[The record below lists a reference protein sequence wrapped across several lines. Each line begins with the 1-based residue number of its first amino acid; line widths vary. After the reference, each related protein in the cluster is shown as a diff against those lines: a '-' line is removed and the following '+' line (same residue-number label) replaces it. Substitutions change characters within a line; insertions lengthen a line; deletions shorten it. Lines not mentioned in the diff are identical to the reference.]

1 MVDAIRLALAEV
13 FQQDL
18 QIASGGQGLALAQ
31 RRALIM
37 LAEPLRFE
45 DAAAQER
52 SNKVAV
58 FLATQHQLDQS
69 EIVRVECED
78 VLISRNRMQACLPS
92 RGECFDDSGTED
104 VSVIAL
110 ECLEGAFMPHR
121 VLKQCRD

>member
-18 QIASGGQGLALAQ
+18 QIASGGQGLTLAQ

-37 LAEPLRFE
+37 LAELLRFE
-45 DAAAQER
+45 DATAQEC
-52 SNKVAV
+52 SNKVEV

-78 VLISRNRMQACLPS
+78 VLIRPLS
-92 RGECFDDSGTED
+92 TK
-104 VSVIAL
+104 
-110 ECLEGAFMPHR
+110 AF
-121 VLKQCRD
+121 